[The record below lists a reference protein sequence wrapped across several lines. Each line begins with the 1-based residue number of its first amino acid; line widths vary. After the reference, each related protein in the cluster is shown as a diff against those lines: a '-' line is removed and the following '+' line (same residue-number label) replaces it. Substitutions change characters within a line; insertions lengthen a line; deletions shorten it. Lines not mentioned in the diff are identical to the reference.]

1 MYGHREVVSPGP
13 AVHSGAMTARS
24 GPARRLRD
32 LVPPVSGEDHQ
43 AWVVMVGATLL
54 LLLFSY
60 WGRPGSL
67 RLEPLRAI
75 ADWVFAPFRTDYPGT
90 VPYLYWGLSS
100 LVFRVGAPL
109 LIIVVVLRQAPREW
123 GFRIRG
129 VAPHLPLYA
138 LLYVVMIPLIIWASS
153 FGSFQAQYPFYEDAV
168 RGGLHFWLYAA
179 GYWVQFLG
187 VEAFFRGFLTFGL
200 FPRFGWNAVV
210 IMTIPYV
217 MIHFPKPMPEA
228 FAAIFAGLIL
238 GTLALRS
245 RSFVPGVF
253 VHVAVAVTMDFAAMS
268 RELGSVGEALRA
280 VF

>member
-1 MYGHREVVSPGP
+1 M
-13 AVHSGAMTARS
+13 
-24 GPARRLRD
+24 L
-32 LVPPVSGEDHQ
+32 
-43 AWVVMVGATLL
+43 GATLL
-54 LLLFSY
+54 LLVFSY

-67 RLEPLRAI
+67 RLDPLDAVS
-75 ADWVFAPFRTDYPGT
+75 DWIFAAFRSDYPGT

-100 LVFRVGAPL
+100 LLIRVGAPL
-109 LIIVVVLRQAPREW
+109 LIIVAVLRQSPRDW
-123 GFRIRG
+123 GFRLRG
-129 VAPHLPLYA
+129 ILPHLPLYG

-153 FGSFQAQYPFYEDAV
+153 FASFQTQYPFYDGAAA
-168 RGGLHFWLYAA
+168 GGLHFWLYAA

-228 FAAIFAGLIL
+228 FAAVFAGLIL

-245 RSFVPGVF
+245 KSFIPGVM
-253 VHVAVAVTMDFAAMS
+253 VHVAVAFSMDFAVLS
-268 RELGSVGEALRA
+268 RELGGVGDAIRAL
-280 VF
+280 F